1 MVFQNINI
9 FSRNFI
15 INLLMPII
23 PLSYIA
29 GNMVLN
35 MNVIIIIL
43 LTFLFYGKDVLS
55 QKLSQIDKI
64 ILFLFTYIFF
74 NGLMNNFLNFNFT
87 DIAAENLVLKKTL
100 LYLRLFLFY
109 FVLRYLIKKEIINY
123 KFLFFSFG
131 FFV

>member
-9 FSRNFI
+9 FSKNFI

-35 MNVIIIIL
+35 INVIIIIL
-43 LTFLFYGKDVLS
+43 LTFLFYGKEVLS

-64 ILFLFTYIFF
+64 ILLLFTYIFF
-74 NGLMNNFLNFNFT
+74 NGLLNNF
-87 DIAAENLVLKKTL
+87 
-100 LYLRLFLFY
+100 
-109 FVLRYLIKKEIINY
+109 
-123 KFLFFSFG
+123 
-131 FFV
+131 

>member
-9 FSRNFI
+9 FSKNFI

-35 MNVIIIIL
+35 INVIIIIL

-74 NGLMNNFLNFNFT
+74 NGLLNNFLNFNFT
-87 DIAAENLVLKKTL
+87 DIAAENLVLKK
-100 LYLRLFLFY
+100 LYFIFVYFFFILFY
-109 FVLRYLIKKEIINY
+109 VI
-123 KFLFFSFG
+123 
-131 FFV
+131 